1 MFFSDFQGD
10 DGVPEDDVEAVKWY
24 RMAAEQGYE
33 AAKEWLERNAKENG
47 EQGQGNN
54 PLSPP
59 SPPPKAASK
68 PSRQKQIPSSSSPQ

>member
-59 SPPPKAASK
+59 PLPLLRSKCGFKALPPKANS
-68 PSRQKQIPSSSSPQ
+68 

>member
-59 SPPPKAASK
+59 PLRSKGAFKPLPPKANS
-68 PSRQKQIPSSSSPQ
+68 